1 MLSKLKNFV
10 LYNSLVG
17 YLFVVLRVYLGW
29 LWVHAGYEKVT
40 NTAWVG
46 DNAGAAMTGFVK
58 GALAKTGGEHPDVS
72 MWYAWFLENAVVPY
86 IEIWSYLITFGEIF
100 VGLGLIFGLFTY
112 LASFFGAF
120 MNYNFLFAG
129 TVSANP
135 IMLLMAILLMV
146 ANTQATT
153 LSLDRSWRKKF

>member
-10 LYNSLVG
+10 LYNSLVA

-29 LWVHAGYEKVT
+29 LWLHAGYEKL
-40 NTAWVG
+40 NNPAWVG

-58 GALAKTGGEHPDVS
+58 GALAKTVGAHPDVS

-86 IEIWSYLITFGEIF
+86 IEIWSYVITFGELF

-112 LASFFGAF
+112 LAAFFGGF

-129 TVSANP
+129 TVSSNP
-135 IMLLMAILLMV
+135 IMLLMTIAIMFG
-146 ANTQATT
+146 NKQATA
-153 LSLDRSWRKKF
+153 LSLDKYWRKKF

>member
-10 LYNSLVG
+10 LYNSLVA

-29 LWVHAGYEKVT
+29 LWLHAGYEKL
-40 NTAWVG
+40 NNPAWVG

-58 GALAKTGGEHPDVS
+58 GALAKTVGAHPDVS

-86 IEIWSYLITFGEIF
+86 IEIWSYVITFGELF

-112 LASFFGAF
+112 LAAFFGGF

-129 TVSANP
+129 TVSSNP
-135 IMLLMAILLMV
+135 IMLLMTIVIMFG
-146 ANTQATT
+146 NKQATA
-153 LSLDRSWRKKF
+153 LSLDKYWRKKY